1 MYAIKLSWKEF
12 NVNLSMVEQAM
23 KSAHEHYV
31 GNQAASQLELW
42 FSVDPNLLPQHE
54 VTRQRD
60 VVVQEEVEVP
70 TLDVYGQP
78 VLDENDEPMTH
89 MEMQD
94 VTVQEDYQAL
104 EPNGDPS
111 VAQLVQEY
119 WDAITEE
126 SDEAVEYVS
135 AEQVQADKEA
145 KKASGKAKLAALGLT
160 AEEIA
165 ALVG

>member
-1 MYAIKLSWKEF
+1 MNSVKLSWKEF
-12 NVNLSMVEQAM
+12 NIDLRKIE
-23 KSAHEHYV
+23 EHMRSDYPTYV
-31 GNQAASQLELW
+31 GNSADASLTLW
-42 FSVDPNLLPQHE
+42 FSEDPTALPTHE

-60 VVVQEEVEVP
+60 VVVQQEVEVP

-78 VLDENDEPMTH
+78 VLDENDDPVMH

-119 WDAITEE
+119 WDSIDEE
-126 SDEAVEYVS
+126 SDEAVAYVS
-135 AEQVQADKEA
+135 AESIRVEAEA